1 MSLPNLDVDR
11 FAADC
16 VPATLLLH
24 DAGSPIVSNGQLA
37 HGDHCQIKKTES
49 FRWSFF
55 HELLVQIH
63 PFRPSELSLST
74 APAAP
79 PVDVARA
86 PNPVDSLLHPRTCV
100 LHSERAPLTLTQHCH
115 CTAWLAGQFNR
126 LVYPPSTSCCVPLTY
141 GPLAPFVGVSAD
153 LHDQSVGPS
162 QYSQKSCCF
171 SFEALWAID
180 HSADFRYRSR
190 LCYRYWLGGGRV
202 STNSLW
208 RQCSRRGV
216 IPKKGPSAD
225 SLPWTF
231 QRFFLGSSMP

>member
-63 PFRPSELSLST
+63 PFRPSELPLST

-79 PVDVARA
+79 PVDVGRA
-86 PNPVDSLLHPRTCV
+86 PNPVDSLLHVVCA
-100 LHSERAPLTLTQHCH
+100 LHSERAPLTLT
-115 CTAWLAGQFNR
+115 L
-126 LVYPPSTSCCVPLTY
+126 SCCLACGSVQPFGVPTIHLVLCTTY
-141 GPLAPFVGVSAD
+141 LRSLGP
-153 LHDQSVGPS
+153 
-162 QYSQKSCCF
+162 
-171 SFEALWAID
+171 
-180 HSADFRYRSR
+180 
-190 LCYRYWLGGGRV
+190 
-202 STNSLW
+202 
-208 RQCSRRGV
+208 
-216 IPKKGPSAD
+216 
-225 SLPWTF
+225 F
-231 QRFFLGSSMP
+231 Q